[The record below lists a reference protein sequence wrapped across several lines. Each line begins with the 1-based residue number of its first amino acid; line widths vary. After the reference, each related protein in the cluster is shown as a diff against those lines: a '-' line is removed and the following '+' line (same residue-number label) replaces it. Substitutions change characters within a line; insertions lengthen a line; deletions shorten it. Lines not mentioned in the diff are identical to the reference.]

1 MLQFQF
7 NILFFSLEDRDSLA
21 QTWQDNDIS
30 LSRQWYACMVLCSW
44 NTQRASYWKNKTKK
58 TKKTKSTFIS
68 VVTRV
73 RTCLARTFNVW
84 LQRHHDWKECRRRA
98 IHLLNQMCYGIGY
111 FMLYNPE
118 PCSGYIIV
126 VLHFSD
132 RDRSRKIFFLS
143 SRLTV
148 RLLIAIH
155 WLFS

>member
-7 NILFFSLEDRDSLA
+7 NTLFFSSKTETRWRKHDKTMTFLWVVNDTPAWFYALEIPKGQA
-21 QTWQDNDIS
+21 IEKIK
-30 LSRQWYACMVLCSW
+30 
-44 NTQRASYWKNKTKK
+44 QRKQKA
-58 TKKTKSTFIS
+58 FIS
-68 VVTRV
+68 VVTRA

-84 LQRHHDWKECRRRA
+84 LQRHRDWKECRRRA
-98 IHLLNQMCYGIGY
+98 MHLLNQMCYGIGY

-118 PCSGYIIV
+118 PCSDYIIV